1 MPWYIGGFVVSSL
14 SILPLFVDLDS
25 SDAIEY
31 LYYVGFGVLY
41 NVSWA
46 AIQVSH
52 MSLVPSLT
60 PKR

>member
-1 MPWYIGGFVVSSL
+1 MTSIC
-14 SILPLFVDLDS
+14 ILPLFVDLDS
-25 SDAIEY
+25 TDTVEY

-41 NVSWA
+41 NIGWA
-46 AIQVSH
+46 ALQVSH